1 MKLQIVPVLYPQEE
15 ELKEPILRD
24 FMETDE
30 FRYYVED
37 SKVCTC
43 ECAPWM
49 KRLCAV
55 LMLPFLFPDNKGI
68 LGFDERLH
76 RVRETLQKE
85 KDVHTVTHAQL
96 EQYKVELACL

>member
-1 MKLQIVPVLYPQEE
+1 
-15 ELKEPILRD
+15 
-24 FMETDE
+24 
-30 FRYYVED
+30 
-37 SKVCTC
+37 
-43 ECAPWM
+43 M

-96 EQYKVELACL
+96 EQYKVELACLYATVALVALIAKTVKNLSPEAVV